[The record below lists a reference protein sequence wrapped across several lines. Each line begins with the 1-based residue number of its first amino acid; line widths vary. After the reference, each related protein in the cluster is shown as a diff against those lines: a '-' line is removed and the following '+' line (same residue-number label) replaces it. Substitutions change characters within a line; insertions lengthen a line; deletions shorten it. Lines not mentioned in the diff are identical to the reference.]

1 MKRQIFV
8 EGKHDYDYEKIIT
21 SQGVLH
27 TLSKS
32 HSEEWSEENRGE
44 LLYSVLDNGD
54 GFKFDQKIKRK
65 LHYDEA
71 FSLSVLLKKISF
83 NECTVEISTIPDIKP
98 L

>member
-8 EGKHDYDYEKIIT
+8 EGKHEYDYEEITT

-27 TLSKS
+27 TLSRS
-32 HSEEWSEENRGE
+32 HDEQWSEENRGE

-54 GFKFDQKIKRK
+54 GFKFDQKIKRE
-65 LHYDEA
+65 LDYHEA

-83 NECTVEISTIPDIKP
+83 NECTVEITTIPEMK
-98 L
+98 LL

>member
-8 EGKHDYDYEKIIT
+8 EGKHDYDYEEVTT
-21 SQGVLH
+21 SQGILH
-27 TLSKS
+27 TLSRS
-32 HSEEWSEENRGE
+32 HSEEWSEEHRGE

-54 GFKFDQKIKRK
+54 GFKFDQKIKKRMDY
-65 LHYDEA
+65 HEA

-83 NECTVEISTIPDIKP
+83 NECTVEISTIPKIEA